1 MQSPRPSP
9 HRSCSL
15 VLRCIAA
22 SLFLAT
28 AAFAVPDQPAWI
40 TRSNVNAQVLVSAMA
55 KLSPEFAG
63 RIGVRGF
70 DDKIA
75 DLTAGNDER
84 ARVMFTAAR
93 DELVQRA
100 TVETDPLVH
109 QDLEILIKAATDRL
123 ASNALNER
131 LTVPYAD
138 IPQLVFFGEF
148 SLLDD
153 QIDAARRPAALARL
167 KRYTGLEPGTKP
179 FTELAK
185 DRYNE
190 KAGDTTLLP
199 PFKGEVENHLAAIPQ
214 YAAGIRQLY
223 TKYGIDKLDG
233 APAALAALDAQFKD
247 YAAWIR
253 TTILPK
259 ARTDARL
266 PAELYADNLK
276 NIGLDIP
283 PQELIKKA
291 ELAFGEIRNEMKALA
306 PLVAKEH
313 GFADPDY
320 RAVIRELKKAQL
332 TKAEVEPYYHEV
344 ITKIEA
350 IIRREKIVTL
360 PGRPMQMRLA
370 SEAENAAQPAPHF
383 QPPPLIGAKNEQGV
397 FVLTT
402 SSPGAGGKAVSFD
415 DFTYQAG
422 AWTLTAHEGRP
433 GHDLQFAAMV
443 ERGVSLARS
452 LFAFNS
458 VNVEG
463 WALYAEAETK
473 PYEPLDGQLIA
484 LQHRL
489 MRSARAFL
497 DPMVNLG
504 LITRER
510 GLEILT
516 QDVCISEGMANQE
529 LDRYTFRAPGQA
541 CAYFYGYTRLMELRT
556 ATEITLGK
564 KFDRQAFN
572 DFVIGEGLLPP
583 ELLAQAVREK
593 FIPAELKKS

>member
-402 SSPGAGGKAVSFD
+402 SNPGAGGKAVSFD